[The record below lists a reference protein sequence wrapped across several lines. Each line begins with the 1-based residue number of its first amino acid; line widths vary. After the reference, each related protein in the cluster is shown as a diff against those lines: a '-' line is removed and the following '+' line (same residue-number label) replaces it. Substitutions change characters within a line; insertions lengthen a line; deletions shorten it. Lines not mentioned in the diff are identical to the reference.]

1 MLFVQIEREMCLR
14 WNVEGYVCGWGIFFL
29 GETLWG
35 MNTLMVLSRALLERH
50 LEEGKGAVTRS

>member
-1 MLFVQIEREMCLR
+1 MLFVQIEREMCLPMR
-14 WNVEGYVCGWGIFFL
+14 EGYVCGWDILFL

-35 MNTLMVLSRALLERH
+35 MNTLMVLSRALLERR